1 MTLTLEPGRRGSE
14 ATGGCPRCPPSSIP
28 PASAQLS
35 LPPTAAAQP
44 SLLCPQD
51 SWLAA
56 AAGPSLSGWH
66 MYPARSTLTPVSARL
81 WRRSGNLLASPRA
94 GEDLG
99 ALMLCWLPSVPS
111 PGLSLRSEVRPRGF
125 SLGRVGQG
133 LVGCREN
140 GSLGPWLWSP

>member
-1 MTLTLEPGRRGSE
+1 MTLTLEPGRRGLE

-66 MYPARSTLTPVSARL
+66 MYPDTL
-81 WRRSGNLLASPRA
+81 
-94 GEDLG
+94 
-99 ALMLCWLPSVPS
+99 S
-111 PGLSLRSEVRPRGF
+111 PGAHVLPTPLSGCPVTPWGPAGDRMESGVSRLLLRAVE
-125 SLGRVGQG
+125 
-133 LVGCREN
+133 
-140 GSLGPWLWSP
+140 GSC